1 MMRVWLEYF
10 VKLTQTYV
18 CNGRI
23 KKDKILLK
31 KTKNYKS
38 FTVAVKI
45 SKHALYEFLQYA

>member
-1 MMRVWLEYF
+1 MRVWLEYF
-10 VKLTQTYV
+10 VKLTQIYV

-38 FTVAVKI
+38 FTVALKI
-45 SKHALYEFLQYA
+45 SKQPLYEFLKYA